1 MTEHSGETMLRQ
13 YFKRKDYIELKALN
27 PKYKTIRSKEVEI
40 VREVVRVIKRV

>member
-27 PKYKTIRSKEVEI
+27 PKYKTIRSKEVKI
-40 VREVVRVIKRV
+40 IGKVIRIIRRV